1 MGDANASIPTVQPFY
16 GRPMWG
22 SFPSSAALNSV
33 TFVSELSLTSG
44 TIASYGLS
52 KRFEAVRNCRKVSKK
67 DMKWNDATPK
77 MQVDPETYDVLADGE
92 LADAAPATRL
102 PLSRQFN
109 LF

>member
-1 MGDANASIPTVQPFY
+1 
-16 GRPMWG
+16 
-22 SFPSSAALNSV
+22 
-33 TFVSELSLTSG
+33 
-44 TIASYGLS
+44 
-52 KRFEAVRNCRKVSKK
+52 
-67 DMKWNDATPK
+67 MKWNDATPK